1 LTVEVDKT
9 KMDVLQTL
17 SNNILYPHEE
27 EITLKNKGK
36 GAQIINIE
44 EL

>member
-1 LTVEVDKT
+1 MVNVME
-9 KMDVLQTL
+9 TL

-27 EITLKNKGK
+27 EITLKNKGM
-36 GAQIINIE
+36 GVEIINIE

>member
-1 LTVEVDKT
+1 VSAEKLMVDV
-9 KMDVLQTL
+9 METL

-27 EITLKNKGK
+27 EITLKNKGVGVK
-36 GAQIINIE
+36 IINVE